1 MPTIRRCD
9 LPADALLQR
18 HAGAGGYADCYAVD
32 VAGRVSHAAFV
43 EAFYTTRAF
52 KLERLILR
60 LFASRPSTDDEA
72 RQLADGTRD
81 TFAAW
86 SVEGRTAD
94 QLLLGDFT
102 GRTKSWLMVAPA
114 GSAASPAGTRLYF
127 GSAVVPARNRRTG
140 KSSLGF
146 VFRALLGFHH
156 LYSRILLGAARARL
170 G

>member
-1 MPTIRRCD
+1 MSPIHRCE

-18 HAGAGGYADCYAVD
+18 HAGAGAYADCYAVD

-43 EAFYTTRAF
+43 EAFYTTWVF

-72 RQLADGTRD
+72 RQLAAGTRD
-81 TFAAW
+81 SFAAW

-102 GRTKSWLMVAPA
+102 GRTKSWLMVAA
-114 GSAASPAGTRLYF
+114 AEGTASPKTRLYF
-127 GSAVVPARNRRTG
+127 GSAVVPVRSRRTG
-140 KSSLGF
+140 QAGLGWM
-146 VFRALLGFHH
+146 FRALLGFHK
-156 LYSRILLGAARARL
+156 LYSPILLGAARARL